1 MVLFTCDLCLLMIRN
16 SHHDLGLK
24 SEKEEKNILCCLCYA
39 ISNKMIINSSTL
51 SEQFQN
57 LIEKSLK
64 EANSISPTHSHFLFS
79 TGTSIKSG
87 GVKLVLWP
95 YT

>member
-1 MVLFTCDLCLLMIRN
+1 MIRN

-24 SEKEEKNILCCLCYA
+24 SKKKNILCCLCYA
-39 ISNKMIINSSTL
+39 ISNKIIINSSTL

-57 LIEKSLK
+57 LIEKSSK
-64 EANSISPTHSHFLFS
+64 EANSIPPRHSHVFVG
-79 TGTSIKSG
+79 TDTSIKSG
-87 GVKLVLWP
+87 EIQLVLWP